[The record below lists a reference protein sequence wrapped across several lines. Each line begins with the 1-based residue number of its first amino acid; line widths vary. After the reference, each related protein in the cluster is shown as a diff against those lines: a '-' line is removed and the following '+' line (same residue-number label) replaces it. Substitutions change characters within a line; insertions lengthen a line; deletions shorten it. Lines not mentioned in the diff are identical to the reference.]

1 MKKTKVIC
9 TMGPACANHDTLTKM
24 VQAGM
29 NVARFNF
36 SHGSHEDHR
45 ANIDLVKQ
53 VRQELDTPIALMLD
67 TKGPEFRIG
76 TFEKGSVE
84 LAAGDTFTL
93 TTEQVAGN
101 QQRVSVSYPGMVE
114 RLAVGD
120 RILINDGLVSVEVT
134 ELTDTDAICRVIDGG
149 KLSNNKSMSFPNKVL
164 HTVYLSERDQ
174 EDLRFGIEMDVDYV
188 AASFVS
194 TAQDMRDLREFLDA
208 NGGQDIDII
217 AKIENRSGV
226 DNAQA
231 ILDYCDGI
239 MVARGDLGVE
249 IPYEE
254 LPPIQ
259 KQLIRI
265 CLKRGKMV
273 ITATEML
280 ESMTEKPRPTRAE
293 ISDVANAVY
302 DGSSAVMLSGETAA
316 GKYPVEAVSAMS
328 RIAVETEAD
337 IHYDRRF
344 RKADFPLYDS
354 NDAMSHG
361 ACSLAMD
368 VGASAIVSCTLSG
381 NTARQI
387 SRFRCPKPII
397 GMTTSRKVWNQLAL
411 AWNVFPAMSEKFP
424 SVDVL
429 LYYAVNAARKSGL
442 VEPGQRILITAGI
455 TNGTSGNTD
464 LIKMEEV

>member
-1 MKKTKVIC
+1 MDWC
-9 TMGPACANHDTLTKM
+9 P
-24 VQAGM
+24 
-29 NVARFNF
+29 
-36 SHGSHEDHR
+36 
-45 ANIDLVKQ
+45 
-53 VRQELDTPIALMLD
+53 
-67 TKGPEFRIG
+67 
-76 TFEKGSVE
+76 
-84 LAAGDTFTL
+84 
-93 TTEQVAGN
+93 
-101 QQRVSVSYPGMVE
+101 
-114 RLAVGD
+114 
-120 RILINDGLVSVEVT
+120 VEVT

-397 GMTTSRKVWNQLAL
+397 GMTTSRKVWNQLA
-411 AWNVFPAMSEKFP
+411 WPGMYFP
-424 SVDVL
+424 L
-429 LYYAVNAARKSGL
+429 
-442 VEPGQRILITAGI
+442 
-455 TNGTSGNTD
+455 
-464 LIKMEEV
+464 

>member
-9 TMGPACANHDTLTKM
+9 TMGPACVNHDTLTKM

-442 VEPGQRILITAGI
+442 VEPGQHILITAGI

>member
-53 VRQELDTPIALMLD
+53 VRQELGVPIALMLD

-76 TFEKGSVE
+76 TFENGSIE
-84 LAAGDTFTL
+84 LAPGDTFTL

-114 RLAVGD
+114 RLSVGD

-134 ELTDTDAICRVIDGG
+134 ELTNTEAICRVIDGG

-164 HTVYLSERDQ
+164 HTVYLSERDK

-194 TAQDMRDLREFLDA
+194 TAQDMQDLRAFLDA

-259 KQLIRI
+259 KQLIRT
-265 CLKRGKMV
+265 CLKRGKIV

-302 DGSSAVMLSGETAA
+302 DGSSAIMLSGETAA

-344 RKADFPLYDS
+344 RTADVTLYDS

-397 GMTTSRKVWNQLAL
+397 GMTTSQKVWNQLAL

-429 LYYAVNAARKSGL
+429 LYYATNAARNSGL
-442 VEPGQRILITAGI
+442 VEPGQRIIITAGI

>member
-442 VEPGQRILITAGI
+442 VEPGQHILITAGI

>member
-9 TMGPACANHDTLTKM
+9 TMGPACANHEILTKM

-36 SHGSHEDHR
+36 SHGNHEEHR
-45 ANIDLVKQ
+45 ASINLVKQ
-53 VRQELDTPIALMLD
+53 VREELGIPLSLMLD

-76 TFEKGSVE
+76 TFESGSVE
-84 LAAGDTFTL
+84 LIPGAAFSL
-93 TTEQVAGN
+93 TTENVPGTQE
-101 QQRVSVSYPGMVE
+101 RVSVSCPGIMD

-120 RILINDGLVSVEVT
+120 KILINDGLVSVEVKERTKT
-134 ELTDTDAICRVIDGG
+134 EAICQVIDGG
-149 KLSNNKSMSFPNKVL
+149 RLSNNKSMSFPNKL
-164 HTVYLSERDQ
+164 INTVYLSQQDQ
-174 EDLRFGIEMDVDYV
+174 SDLLFGIEMDVDYV

-194 TAQDMRDLREFLDA
+194 TPKDVQDLRDFLDQ
-208 NGGQDIDII
+208 NGGKDIDII

-226 DNAQA
+226 NNAEA

-259 KQLIRI
+259 KKLISI
-265 CLKRGKMV
+265 CLNRGKVV

-280 ESMTEKPRPTRAE
+280 ESMTGKPRPTRAE

-328 RIAVETEAD
+328 RIAVQTEQN
-337 IHYDRRF
+337 IHYAHRF
-344 RKADFPLYDS
+344 QKMDFVLYNF
-354 NDAMSHG
+354 NDAMCHG
-361 ACSLAMD
+361 TCSLAID
-368 VGASAIVSCTLSG
+368 VGASAIVVCTLSG
-381 NTARQI
+381 NTARQV

-397 GMTTSRKVWNQLAL
+397 GMTTSEKVYNQLAL
-411 AWNVFPAMSEKFP
+411 FWNVFPAMSEQFP

-429 LYYAVNAARKSGL
+429 MYYAANAALKSGL
-442 VEPGQRILITAGI
+442 VEKGQRIIITVGN
-455 TNGTSGNTD
+455 TNGTSGNTN
-464 LIKMEEV
+464 LIKMEEL

>member
-1 MKKTKVIC
+1 
-9 TMGPACANHDTLTKM
+9 
-24 VQAGM
+24 
-29 NVARFNF
+29 
-36 SHGSHEDHR
+36 
-45 ANIDLVKQ
+45 
-53 VRQELDTPIALMLD
+53 
-67 TKGPEFRIG
+67 
-76 TFEKGSVE
+76 
-84 LAAGDTFTL
+84 
-93 TTEQVAGN
+93 
-101 QQRVSVSYPGMVE
+101 
-114 RLAVGD
+114 
-120 RILINDGLVSVEVT
+120 
-134 ELTDTDAICRVIDGG
+134 
-149 KLSNNKSMSFPNKVL
+149 MSFPNKVL

-387 SRFRCPKPII
+387 SGSAAP
-397 GMTTSRKVWNQLAL
+397 SRLSA
-411 AWNVFPAMSEKFP
+411 
-424 SVDVL
+424 
-429 LYYAVNAARKSGL
+429 
-442 VEPGQRILITAGI
+442 
-455 TNGTSGNTD
+455 
-464 LIKMEEV
+464 